1 MKVQA
6 KIIAESERKWYGIAP
21 QEEEIVEIR
30 VAGWF
35 PTEKFCGVKNRR
47 YDYDGDIAKKSGI
60 LQSSSGTRG
69 SGTAFFLKSKAKA
82 VIAALFKM
90 RNTRWE
96 NSYKQNGVKFETC
109 IDI

>member
-6 KIIAESERKWYGIAP
+6 KIITESERKWYGIAP

-30 VAGWF
+30 MAGWF
-35 PTEKFCGVKNRR
+35 PTEKLCGVKNRR

-69 SGTAFFLKSKAKA
+69 SRTAFFLKSKAKA

-90 RNTRWE
+90 RNTKWE
-96 NSYKQNGVKFETC
+96 NPYKQNGVKFETC